1 MKIQEQFEIKGSL
14 VIDRQDG
21 YSYNLTSKI
30 DADHLYSRLKSQQD
44 KINTLEKV
52 TKQSQEID
60 KKLDKISKQLIQ
72 LQLTHGIMSEELTK
86 LQEMIP

>member
-44 KINTLEKV
+44 KINTLEQV

-72 LQLTHGIMSEELTK
+72 LQLTNGIMTEELKK
-86 LQEMIP
+86 LQEMI